1 MPGAVAPPSLPWL
14 SGRSC
19 ESETVPCWKGCI
31 RSIEQYYF
39 PVPTQLDVSERCR
52 PPSAVSEV
60 QTGPWRRRRGPNASL
75 APGATI
81 PQPTVA
87 SVHNRLSPWPLQRI
101 EPGCWEFLRLRVGPQ
116 LPLVM
121 RGRATPFPE
130 SLGLPLA
137 LILSLRGWQCWELS
151 TIYGHSY
158 ASDSRCKGK
167 RQPMIAF

>member
-1 MPGAVAPPSLPWL
+1 MRVKPYHAARAVLGLLNNTTFRFQPS
-14 SGRSC
+14 S
-19 ESETVPCWKGCI
+19 
-31 RSIEQYYF
+31 
-39 PVPTQLDVSERCR
+39 DVSERCR

-116 LPLVM
+116 LPLVI

-137 LILSLRGWQCWELS
+137 LILSLRGWQRWELS
-151 TIYGHSY
+151 TIYGQSY
-158 ASDSRCKGK
+158 ASDSQCKGE